1 MEIELKLALP
11 TSDPAGLARSLAH
24 IPLLARHKAV
34 HQELHNIYYD
44 TPQQALH
51 PLRVALRLRRV
62 GGKTANLWLQTLKIG
77 GHSESALSQRGE
89 WETAV
94 PGPQLDGIA
103 LATTPWAT
111 LDPDG
116 TLFPALAPCFT
127 THFDRSTWT
136 VRQPDGSAVE
146 VALDIG
152 HILVDDKTTPLCEL
166 ELELLAGE
174 PSALFD
180 LAAHIASAI
189 PTLPL
194 GISKAGR
201 GYALARN
208 ALHAP
213 QQAKPPAL
221 AADLLVPEA
230 ALRVLREAFSHFT
243 TNLNGLLH
251 ADDPELVHQ
260 ARVGWR
266 RFKTSLKL
274 FQKLTATK
282 APAELLSLHLTLDAL
297 GALRDLEVA
306 ALETLPMLANAY
318 TDGKPA
324 RQAHWRAMEQA
335 LAHATDQQRDALH
348 RALCEPQVGVALLA
362 VTRWLEMDLAHLAH
376 LAHLA
381 AQAEPDPKNTLQ
393 DWARQQTRRWHDQL
407 KKALAHTHDAEGAHR
422 ARILAKRLRY
432 GIEALRPLLPKR
444 RAKHWHLQ
452 ASRLQAD
459 MGSTRDVQ
467 RALAIAT
474 RLELASSLLDFLRGV
489 AVGKQHGIA

>member
-11 TSDPAGLARSLAH
+11 TADPAGLARSVAQ
-24 IPLLARHKAV
+24 IPPLARRKAV
-34 HQELHNIYYD
+34 HQQLHNIYYD

-51 PLRVALRLRRV
+51 PQRVALRLRRV
-62 GGKTANLWLQTLKIG
+62 GGDTSDQWLQTLKIG
-77 GHSESALSQRGE
+77 GHSDSALSQRGE

-94 PGPQLDGIA
+94 VGPQLEANA
-103 LATTPWAT
+103 LATTPWAA

-116 TLFPALAPCFT
+116 TLFPALAPCFI
-127 THFDRSTWT
+127 THFDRTTWS
-136 VRQPDGSAVE
+136 VRQRDGSAVE

-174 PSALFD
+174 PSALFE
-180 LAAHIASAI
+180 LAKQIASAI

-194 GISKAGR
+194 GVSKAGR

-213 QQAKPPAL
+213 QQARPPAL
-221 AADLLVPEA
+221 LADMPVPQA

-243 TNLNGLLH
+243 TNLNGVLH

-260 ARVGWR
+260 TRVGWR

-274 FQKLTATK
+274 FQKLTTTR
-282 APAELLSLHLTLDAL
+282 APAELQDLHPLLDAL
-297 GALRDLEVA
+297 GGLRDLEVA

-324 RQAHWRAMEQA
+324 RQAHWRAMEHA
-335 LAHATDQQRDALH
+335 LAHAAEQQRDTVL
-348 RALCEPQVGVALLA
+348 RGLSEPPVGVALLA
-362 VTRWLEMDLAHLAH
+362 VTQWLDIDLAQ
-376 LAHLA
+376 LA
-381 AQAEPDPKNTLQ
+381 AQAQPDPKSSLE

-407 KKALAHTHDAEGAHR
+407 KKALAQAHDADGAHR

-459 MGSTRDVQ
+459 MGSARDVQ
-467 RALAIAT
+467 QALAIAT
-474 RLELASSLLDFLRGV
+474 RLKLAPGLLDFLRGV
-489 AVGKQHGIA
+489 AVGKHHGPT

>member
-1 MEIELKLALP
+1 METELKLALP
-11 TSDPAGLARSLAH
+11 TSDPTGLARTLAQ
-24 IPLLARHKAV
+24 IPLLAWRKAV
-34 HQELHNIYYD
+34 HQQLHNIYYD
-44 TPQQALH
+44 TPQQSLH
-51 PLRVALRLRRV
+51 QQRVALRLRHV
-62 GGKTANLWLQTLKIG
+62 GGDTSDHWLQTLKIG
-77 GHSESALSQRGE
+77 GLSDSALSQRGE
-89 WETAV
+89 WETSV
-94 PGPQLDGIA
+94 VSPRLNVNA
-103 LATTPWAT
+103 LAATPWSK

-116 TLFPALAPCFT
+116 TLFPTLAPCFT
-127 THFDRSTWT
+127 TQFDRTIWT
-136 VRQPDGSAVE
+136 VRNPDGSAVE

-152 HILVDDKTTPLCEL
+152 HIQVNDKTAALCEL

-180 LAAHIASAI
+180 LAAQIASTIA
-189 PTLPL
+189 TLPL
-194 GISKAGR
+194 SISKAGR

-213 QQAKPPAL
+213 QHAKSPELLPAMP
-221 AADLLVPEA
+221 VPEA

-243 TNLNGLLH
+243 TNINGLLH

-274 FQKLTATK
+274 FQKLTAAH
-282 APAELLSLHLTLDAL
+282 APAELLSLRTVLDAL

-318 TDGKPA
+318 TEGKPT

-335 LAHATDQQRDALH
+335 LAQAVDQQRDTLH
-348 RALCEPQVGVALLA
+348 QALCDPKVGVVLLA
-362 VTRWLEMDLAHLAH
+362 VTRWLEMDLAQLAI
-376 LAHLA
+376 
-381 AQAEPDPKNTLQ
+381 QSVPDPKNTLQ
-393 DWARQQTRRWHDQL
+393 EWARQQTRHWHEQQ
-407 KKALAHTHDAEGAHR
+407 KKALAQAHNVESAHR

-432 GIEALRPLLPKR
+432 GIDALRPLLPKR

-459 MGSTRDVQ
+459 MGSARDVVH
-467 RALAIAT
+467 ALAIAT
-474 RLELASSLLDFLRGV
+474 RLKLASSLLDFLRGV

>member
-11 TSDPAGLARSLAH
+11 TSDPTGLARSLAQ
-24 IPLLARHKAV
+24 IPLLAQLKAV
-34 HQELHNIYYD
+34 HQQLHNIYYD

-51 PLRVALRLRRV
+51 QRRVALRLRRV
-62 GGKTANLWLQTLKIG
+62 GGHTSDQWLQTLKIG
-77 GHSESALSQRGE
+77 GHSDSALSKRGE

-94 PGPQLDGIA
+94 ACPRLDTDA
-103 LATTPWAT
+103 LAATPWST

-116 TLFPALAPCFT
+116 TLFPTLAPCFT
-127 THFDRSTWT
+127 TQFDRTIWT
-136 VRQPDGSAVE
+136 VRQRDGSAVE

-152 HILVDDKTTPLCEL
+152 HIQVDDKTTALCEL

-180 LAAHIASAI
+180 VAAQIASAI
-189 PTLPL
+189 ATLPL

-213 QQAKPPAL
+213 QHAKPPAL
-221 AADLLVPEA
+221 LLDMPVPEA

-243 TNLNGLLH
+243 TNLNAVLH

-260 ARVGWR
+260 TRVGWR

-274 FQKLTATK
+274 FHKVTSTQ
-282 APAELLSLHLTLDAL
+282 APAELLNLHPLLGAL
-297 GALRDLEVA
+297 GALRDLDVA

-318 TDGKPA
+318 TEGKPA
-324 RQAHWRAMEQA
+324 RQTHWRAMDQA
-335 LAHATDQQRDALH
+335 LAHAAEQQRDDVH

-362 VTRWLEMDLAHLAH
+362 VTRWLELDLAQ
-376 LAHLA
+376 LA
-381 AQAEPDPKNTLQ
+381 AHAEPDPKSSLQ
-393 DWARQQTRRWHDQL
+393 DWARQQTRPWHDQL
-407 KKALAHTHDAEGAHR
+407 KKALSQAHDEDGTHR

-459 MGSTRDVQ
+459 MGSARDVQ

-474 RLELASSLLDFLRGV
+474 RLKLASSLLDFLRGV

>member
-11 TSDPAGLARSLAH
+11 STDPTGLARSLAQ
-24 IPLLARHKAV
+24 IPLLARRKAV
-34 HQELHNIYYD
+34 QQPLHNIYYD
-44 TPQQALH
+44 TPHQALQGQ
-51 PLRVALRLRRV
+51 RVALRLRRV
-62 GGKTANLWLQTLKIG
+62 GGNSSDQWLQTLKIG
-77 GHSESALSQRGE
+77 GHSDSALSQRGE

-94 PGPQLDGIA
+94 AGPQLDATA
-103 LATTPWAT
+103 LAATPWST

-116 TLFPALAPCFT
+116 TLFKELAPCFT
-127 THFDRSTWT
+127 TQFERTIWT
-136 VRQPDGSAVE
+136 VRQHDGSAVE
-146 VALDIG
+146 VALDLG
-152 HILVDDKTTPLCEL
+152 HIVVDDKTTPLCEL
-166 ELELLAGE
+166 ELELLEGA

-180 LAAHIASAI
+180 VAAQIASDIA
-189 PTLPL
+189 TLPL

-213 QQAKPPAL
+213 QQAMPPAL
-221 AADLLVPEA
+221 VADMPVLEA

-243 TNLNGLLH
+243 ANLNGVLH

-274 FQKLTATK
+274 FQKLTATQP
-282 APAELLSLHLTLDAL
+282 PAELPSLRPILDAL
-297 GALRDLEVA
+297 GSLRDLEVA

-324 RQAHWRAMEQA
+324 RQAHWRAMDQA
-335 LAHATDQQRDALH
+335 LAHAAEQQRDIVH

-362 VTRWLEMDLAHLAH
+362 VTRWLEMDLAQ
-376 LAHLA
+376 LA
-381 AQAEPDPKNTLQ
+381 ARAEPDPKSSLQ

-407 KKALAHTHDAEGAHR
+407 KKALSQAHDEDGAHR

-459 MGSTRDVQ
+459 MGSARDVRQ
-467 RALAIAT
+467 ALAIAT
-474 RLELASSLLDFLRGV
+474 RLKLASSLLDFLRGV
-489 AVGKQHGIA
+489 AVGKRHGIA